1 MRTRFVLSMTVL
13 FSACGG
19 DVQEE
24 ATCANEESARN
35 MVPTTVAPDWETV
48 VTYGDPDMAAKSAS
62 ESEESS
68 EGQELMFRERIQA
81 WDCLD
86 MAWWNPSSPK
96 KVVQI
101 WVDETDCNLFER
113 SYVEIYDCD
122 SHLGDD
128 DAYRDVDGDGFYA
141 SEGDCNEADP
151 YTYPESPEICD
162 GIDNN
167 CDGMVDEDLECEDL
181 EALE

>member
-1 MRTRFVLSMTVL
+1 VKRTLMTSTIVLL
-13 FSACGG
+13 SACGG
-19 DVQEE
+19 TAPEE
-24 ATCANEESARN
+24 ASCANEESARN
-35 MVPTTVAPDWETV
+35 MVPTTSAPDWETV
-48 VTYGDPDMAAKSAS
+48 VTYGDPNMTAKTVT
-62 ESEESS
+62 EDVDQEEPI
-68 EGQELMFRERIQA
+68 FRERIQA

-113 SYVEIYDCD
+113 SYVEFYDCD

-128 DAYRDVDGDGFYA
+128 DTYRDLDGDGYYVT
-141 SEGDCNEADP
+141 EGDCNESDAL
-151 YTYPESPEICD
+151 TYPDSSEICD
-162 GIDNN
+162 DVDNN
-167 CDGMVDEDLECEDL
+167 CDGRVDEELDCEDL

>member
-1 MRTRFVLSMTVL
+1 MRFSFVLPVTVL
-13 FSACGG
+13 LSACGG
-19 DVQEE
+19 DLQEE

-48 VTYGDPDMAAKSAS
+48 VSYGDPDMAAKSS
-62 ESEESS
+62 SEEG
-68 EGQELMFRERIQA
+68 EETEDEAVFRERIQA

-86 MAWWNPSSPK
+86 LAWWNPSSPK

-113 SYVEIYDCD
+113 SYVEVYDCD

-128 DAYRDVDGDGFYA
+128 NAFRDLDGDGFYA
-141 SEGDCNEADP
+141 SEGDCNESDP
-151 YTYPESPEICD
+151 FTYPESQEVCD
-162 GIDNN
+162 EVDNN
-167 CDGMVDEDLECEDL
+167 CDGRVDEDLECEDL
-181 EALE
+181 EALD

>member
-1 MRTRFVLSMTVL
+1 MKRCSLL
-13 FSACGG
+13 PLILLASACGSE
-19 DVQEE
+19 VPQE
-24 ATCANEESARN
+24 ASCANEESARN

-48 VTYGDPDMAAKSAS
+48 VTYGDPEVATKG
-62 ESEESS
+62 SEEDGEASTDG
-68 EGQELMFRERIQA
+68 EVMFRERIQA

-101 WVDETDCNLFER
+101 WVDETECNLFER
-113 SYVEIYDCD
+113 SYVEMYDCD

-128 DAYRDVDGDGFYA
+128 DAYRDSDGDGFYA
-141 SEGDCNEADP
+141 SEGDCNESDP
-151 YTYPESPEICD
+151 YTSPDSPEICD
-162 GIDNN
+162 GVDNN

-181 EALE
+181 EALD

>member
-1 MRTRFVLSMTVL
+1 MTIHSVLPLALML
-13 FSACGG
+13 SACGG

-24 ATCANEESARN
+24 ASCANEESARN

-48 VTYGDPDMAAKSAS
+48 VTYGDPDMVAKSA
-62 ESEESS
+62 EESQ
-68 EGQELMFRERIQA
+68 EGTVEEELVFRERIQA

-113 SYVEIYDCD
+113 SYVEVYDCD

-128 DAYRDVDGDGFYA
+128 DTYRDQDGDGFYA
-141 SEGDCNEADP
+141 TEGDCNESDP
-151 YTYPESPEICD
+151 FTYPESSEICD
-162 GIDNN
+162 GVDND
-167 CDGMVDEDLECEDL
+167 CDGLVDEDLECDDL
-181 EALE
+181 EALD